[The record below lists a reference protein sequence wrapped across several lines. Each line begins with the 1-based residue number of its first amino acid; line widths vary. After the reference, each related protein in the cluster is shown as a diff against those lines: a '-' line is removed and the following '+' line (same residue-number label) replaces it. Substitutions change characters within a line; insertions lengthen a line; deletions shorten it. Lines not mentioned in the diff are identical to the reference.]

1 MRMAK
6 APQKHVDKLR
16 IWMQFNDELMKIDPT
31 YFREWEEFKNDWLED
46 ENFNSIIEEIKM
58 EDGSFSWE
66 FYSSYYQENISHIWN
81 RILFGFEVLV
91 DNVCDPELDYL
102 DFNKELKAMIK
113 RAEENQEHKQL

>member
-6 APQKHVDKLR
+6 APQEHVDQLR

-31 YFREWEEFKNDWLED
+31 YFKEWEEFKNDWLEY
-46 ENFNSIIEEIKM
+46 ENFNSIIEEIKT

-66 FYSSYYQENISHIWN
+66 YYASYYQENISHIWS

-102 DFNKELKAMIK
+102 DYKKELK
-113 RAEENQEHKQL
+113 QLMEDKEK